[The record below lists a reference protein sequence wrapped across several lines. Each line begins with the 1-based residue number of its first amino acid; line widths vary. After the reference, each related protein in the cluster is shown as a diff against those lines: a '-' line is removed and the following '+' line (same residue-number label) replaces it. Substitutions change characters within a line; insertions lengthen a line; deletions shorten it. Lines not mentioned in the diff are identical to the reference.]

1 MDYQADSQ
9 VEGEQSAETAR
20 ALDDGRPWL
29 TSEGDDMMR
38 EVYDELLMRGDAA
51 AAAAAAAA
59 AFGGSAAAAAFGGTV
74 DTSLFAEQDLYYD
87 PMTDVAPA
95 MFGALAP
102 AQPHYAPG
110 PQQAEFPQHFHPL
123 PAQGSLGPALSS
135 FHELSPLTTV
145 ESHTPL
151 VSLVHLQQLS
161 FFSAQQHPTRNSIDQ
176 SYPPFAT
183 SYHRGSLDMYSKSR
197 LSIDSQH
204 SSINANSAAPGR
216 YAGFLLTNYIPF
228 MGDRAQPPMANGVPD
243 TPSFAEQAPPAPASR
258 HLIRSIFKNRNP
270 ELFGELEPS
279 QIDAAMEELAG
290 EDAEG
295 GADGADFEDSA
306 KKRKSKRSL
315 FTRFKSLT
323 EEQAAS
329 ELKAEYMGDDLDVFV
344 EPLDTHSLVSVQL
357 SSQGGVVLDSSSL
370 NTSHVPNSSEPDY
383 AALFQNVGK
392 RKNIVTTSLFIKNKP
407 RKATDAAPAAL
418 THDSDISLGPSLN
431 DHEFRV
437 KQEADDAPV
446 EGGDAPGPTVSSTLA
461 SASKRILGLKKKG
474 TRAVVEDRLSGE
486 LDASSSDA
494 AESVAPTVVKVDLA
508 ALDLPPDTQIFP
520 TSVVSKARTRG
531 RKENKEADMLDVS
544 KIFLCSY
551 CSRRFKR
558 QEHLTR
564 HFRSLHTFEKPY
576 DCLICHKKF
585 SRLDNLNQ
593 HLKIHRQE
601 DMAAQGLTLDGQ
613 PLAAADER
621 DERAALY

>member
-1 MDYQADSQ
+1 MDYQADPQ
-9 VEGEQSAETAR
+9 VLGTHEGGAQFAEATK

-51 AAAAAAAA
+51 AAAS
-59 AFGGSAAAAAFGGTV
+59 FGGAADA
-74 DTSLFAEQDLYYD
+74 SPFAEQDLYYD
-87 PMTDVAPA
+87 PMTDVAPT

-102 AQPHYAPG
+102 AEPHYAQAQ
-110 PQQAEFPQHFHPL
+110 QQAAFPQHFHSL
-123 PAQGSLGPALSS
+123 PAHGSLGPALSS
-135 FHELSPLTTV
+135 FHELTPLTTV

-176 SYPPFAT
+176 SYPPFSS
-183 SYHRGSLDMYSKSR
+183 SYHRGSLDVYSKSR

-228 MGDRAQPPMANGVPD
+228 MGDRPQPPMASGVPD
-243 TPSFAEQAPPAPASR
+243 ALSFAEQAQPAPGSR

-270 ELFGELEPS
+270 ELFGELDPS
-279 QIDAAMEELAG
+279 QIDAAMEEMAAD
-290 EDAEG
+290 DAEG
-295 GADGADFEDSA
+295 GIDGADFEDSA
-306 KKRKSKRSL
+306 KKRKPKRSL

-329 ELKAEYMGDDLDVFV
+329 ELKAEYMGDDLDALVS

-357 SSQGGVVLDSSSL
+357 SSITQGGVVLDSSSL
-370 NTSHVPNSSEPDY
+370 NASHVPNPSEPDY

-407 RKATDAAPAAL
+407 RGKATDAAPPAAL

-431 DHEFRV
+431 DHEYARI
-437 KQEADDAPV
+437 KQEADDAPL

-486 LDASSSDA
+486 LGTSSASDT
-494 AESVAPTVVKVDLA
+494 AESLAPTVVKVDLA

-520 TSVVSKARTRG
+520 TGVVSKARTRG

-576 DCLICHKKF
+576 DCQICHKKF

-621 DERAALY
+621 DERAAPY